1 MFRRIFWKLSLSLVI
16 VIWALASLYP
26 LKDREFPEYVRE
38 AVSARNEEFGAL
50 LSRAVDRVQSGQ
62 SHSVFVALKQI
73 ANEEKVDLSVYFPDM
88 NLEKSL
94 RNVEK
99 RNNILMDELLSR
111 SKGRLQLGLDL
122 KGGVAVML
130 EVAEQPQAGEGVEE
144 RKEKLSKAI
153 EIIGTRINAFGVAE
167 PVIRPVGEN
176 RIEVQLP
183 GVSTKDNPE
192 ILNAIKKPARLD
204 FRLVHPFLSPESTP
218 PGEIPAGYEVMT
230 LEHENRTG
238 QIVTEDLFVKRIP
251 EMTGEMVSDSFPMVD
266 EFGRFRIILK
276 FTSDGQKRFGDVT
289 GTIADSNRRT
299 GTTGR
304 LAIVLDGKLYSAP
317 TVRERIDSDSAEI
330 TGQFTQREAF
340 ELANVLN
347 NPLEFELAVRTQYEV
362 GPTLAADAISSGVK
376 AAVIGT
382 GAVVL
387 FMLVYY
393 TVGGV
398 VAVVTIAINLLIVLG
413 VLASFGATLTMP
425 GIAGIVLTVGMA
437 VDANVLIFERIREE
451 LAFGKTLKA
460 ALESAFEKV
469 LSTIVDANLTT
480 LITSAV
486 MIALG
491 TGPVKGFGVTLT
503 IGVFS
508 TVFSALIVS
517 RLILDILIDSEFV
530 KKFPMVKAVRNPVR
544 DYLRF
549 AKPVFIGALVVVGIG
564 IAEVII
570 KNDKIYGIDFLGGDE
585 LIVGYAEKIDASAI
599 RVVAA
604 NGGHGE
610 VNPIYQSELGG
621 GGEVLRLQAEVGKA
635 RAIFDDLA
643 AAYPAAKLE
652 ILGGDSIGP
661 SIGREV
667 QWNAFLA
674 IGISLIGILLYVAFR
689 FEIGFGVGAV
699 VSTLHDILITIGL
712 FVLTDRQFT
721 APMVAAILLVAGYS
735 INDTIVIFDRIREEL
750 KTNLTASLRDVI
762 NIAVDHVFSRSI
774 VTSGTT
780 FMAAL
785 SLYLFGGGV
794 INDLAFTFLIGVV
807 VGTFSSFFIATPVF
821 FWWHKGDRRHVE
833 DHRDLAPKYEW
844 EGSSKASQ

>member
-16 VIWALASLYP
+16 VIWALTSLYP
-26 LKDREFPEYVRE
+26 LKDRDFADQVRE
-38 AVSARNEEFGAL
+38 EVTARNDEFGAL
-50 LSRAVDRVQSGQ
+50 LSRASERVQSGQ
-62 SHSVFVALKQI
+62 SHSLFVALKQI
-73 ANEEKVDLSVYFPDM
+73 ANEEKIDLSVYFPDI

-94 RNVEK
+94 RNIEK
-99 RNNILMDELLSR
+99 RNNILMDELLRR

-122 KGGVAVML
+122 RGGVAVML
-130 EVAEQPQAGEGVEE
+130 EVAEQPVAGEGVEE
-144 RKEKLSKAI
+144 RQEKLSKAI
-153 EIIGTRINAFGVAE
+153 EIIGSRINAFGVAE
-167 PVIRPVGEN
+167 PVIRPVGDN

-204 FRLVHPFLSPESTP
+204 FKLVHPFLSPESAP
-218 PGEIPAGYEVMT
+218 AGEIPPGYEVMT
-230 LEHENRTG
+230 LEHESRSG
-238 QIVTEDLFVKRIP
+238 EISTEDLFVKRIP

-276 FTSDGQKRFGDVT
+276 FTSEGQKRFGDIT
-289 GTIADSNRRT
+289 GAIAESNQRT
-299 GTTGR
+299 GTVGR
-304 LAIVLDGKLYSAP
+304 LAIVLDGQLYSAP

-330 TGQFTQREAF
+330 SGQFTQREAF

-382 GAVVL
+382 GAVIL

-393 TVGGV
+393 TVGGL
-398 VAVVTIAINLLIVLG
+398 VAVITIAINLLIVLG

-451 LAFGKTLKA
+451 LAFGKSLKA
-460 ALESAFEKV
+460 ALESAFDKV

-486 MIALG
+486 MIAFG

-570 KNDKIYGIDFLGGDE
+570 KDDRIYGIDFVGGDE
-585 LIVGYAEKIDASAI
+585 LVVGYAEKLDASAI

-610 VNPIYQSELGG
+610 VNPVYQSELGG

-643 AAYPAAKLE
+643 AAYPAAQLE
-652 ILGGDSIGP
+652 ILGENSIGP
-661 SIGREV
+661 SIGEEV
-667 QWNAFLA
+667 QWNAFMA
-674 IGISLIGILLYVAFR
+674 IGISLVGILLYVAFR

-750 KTNLTASLRDVI
+750 KANLTASLRDVI
-762 NIAVDHVFSRSI
+762 NIAVDNVFSRSI
-774 VTSGTT
+774 ITSGTT

-785 SLYLFGGGV
+785 SLYIFGGGV

-833 DHRDLAPKYEW
+833 DHKDLAPKYEW